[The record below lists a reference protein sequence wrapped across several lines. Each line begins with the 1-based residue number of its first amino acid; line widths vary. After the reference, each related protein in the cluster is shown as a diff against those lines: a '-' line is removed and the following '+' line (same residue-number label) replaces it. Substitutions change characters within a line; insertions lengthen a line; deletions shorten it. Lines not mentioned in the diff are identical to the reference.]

1 MAGLTIS
8 RVVPGRPEAHLPVIE
23 TPFQTGRTM
32 TALRTIRTALDTI
45 RAAIRAAAATE
56 MHRMPAAAD
65 LKTLGIPQSAFRTIH
80 L

>member
-1 MAGLTIS
+1 
-8 RVVPGRPEAHLPVIE
+8 
-23 TPFQTGRTM
+23 M

-45 RAAIRAAAATE
+45 RAALRAAAATE